1 MYKGRAPLHF
11 HLSFSSHW
19 YTFYLLIY
27 RLVYSTIYFSTSL
40 VTVRTKT
47 TIENKMSETTER
59 HTHSLYC
66 LGVAT
71 IWVFFIILLNKIYI
85 TTGEYIFLI
94 SISNLTL
101 LALTL
106 MFVSESYN
114 AIESQIYQELPHL
127 ELKRC
132 MNCKYLILQLN
143 VSFWVIWQETTWFS
157 SGSLGLYSS
166 VLQLY

>member
-1 MYKGRAPLHF
+1 MRQLNVINIACTAWVWPPYGYF
-11 HLSFSSHW
+11 LSFFW
-19 YTFYLLIY
+19 T
-27 RLVYSTIYFSTSL
+27 
-40 VTVRTKT
+40 
-47 TIENKMSETTER
+47 
-59 HTHSLYC
+59 
-66 LGVAT
+66 
-71 IWVFFIILLNKIYI
+71 KIYI

-143 VSFWVIWQETTWFS
+143 VSFWVIWQETRWFS
-157 SGSLGLYSS
+157 LGYIQVCFSS
-166 VLQLY
+166 PKVWKCYVYFVDCWTTMRSITFHTGWND